1 MSISDKSISIPFLK
15 LSGAGN
21 DFILIDETR
30 LDKGIRDY
38 DEMARKVCNRRL
50 GIGADGLLIYKTH
63 DNKPFEMLYFNS
75 DGSTGGMCGNGA
87 RCIAAYYFSTY
98 GKNEKEVQFTAFD
111 NIYTASID
119 GKYITVQM
127 IEPSHLISN
136 LSLNID
142 GNILTC
148 YFIHTG
154 SPHVVVFIEDMRNT
168 YPDIEFDTFNLRNLG
183 KRIRN
188 HEAFKPLGTNVN
200 VVKPNTDGTIH
211 MRTYERGVEEETLA
225 CGTGAIASAVLSN
238 LKLGYHPPVTVH
250 TQSGDTLTVNFSRQ
264 EKMNSFAGV
273 TLTGSWL
280 YHFNG
285 IVYIDKENQYTGSNY
300 LSENTI
306 EKLHKLIYRQDR

>member
-1 MSISDKSISIPFLK
+1 MSISDKSISIPFVK

-21 DFILIDETR
+21 DFILIDETWF
-30 LDKGIRDY
+30 DKGIMDY
-38 DEMARKVCNRRL
+38 DEIARKVCHRRL

-63 DNKPFEMLYFNS
+63 KKMPFEMLYFNS

-87 RCIAAYYFSTY
+87 RCIAAYYFSMY

-111 NIYTASID
+111 SIYTASID
-119 GKYITVQM
+119 GKYITVHM
-127 IEPSHLISN
+127 IDPSHLISN
-136 LSLNID
+136 ISLNID

-148 YFIHTG
+148 HFIHTG
-154 SPHVVVFIEDMRNT
+154 SPHVVVFIADMRNT
-168 YPDIEFDTFNLRNLG
+168 YPDTEFETFDLKYLG
-183 KRIRN
+183 KQIRN

-200 VVKPNTDGTIH
+200 FVKPNNDGTIS

-225 CGTGAIASAVLSN
+225 CGTGAIASGVLTN
-238 LKLGYHPPVTVH
+238 LEFGYQPPVTVH
-250 TQSGDTLTVNFSRQ
+250 TRSGDTLTVNFSSE
-264 EKMNSFAGV
+264 EKKKSVTAI

-300 LSENTI
+300 LSEITI
-306 EKLHKLIYRQDR
+306 EQLLKLTYRQER